1 MERNREY
8 VATKTKVPPPVKTGT
23 VVVSAS
29 AYECGDSTA
38 AVGKASPHPMMPIR
52 PREDLVFPG
61 LPGAFSPAGHEVTPS
76 SSGIGSEFALPMSS
90 NTVAG
95 PVDVTPE
102 VNGISDATA
111 SKPNPSPNTRRAIV
125 ACATSDTKG
134 VSGTSASLKIRP
146 GTHSGISALDETDAN
161 NKTLR
166 CASARPARSRWSPQF
181 LPAAMSR
188 LRVALRCT
196 LPTRLCRKGRGV
208 LDLHKQ
214 RRTNNQ
220 PAAMSSAA
228 SPGSDDDHVP
238 SLSGTVVVSA
248 SAYECGDSTAAVGKA
263 SPHPMMPIRPREDL
277 VFPGLPGAFS
287 PAGHEVTPSSSGI
300 GSEFALPMS
309 SNTVA
314 GPVDVTP
321 EVNGIPVASA
331 SIVSESVK
339 PNPNTRRVIVA
350 YATLDIKG
358 VSGTSASLKIRPGTH
373 SGISALDDRYKPF
386 PRHQLFPN
394 PSKRVVVA

>member
-1 MERNREY
+1 MTRLI
-8 VATKTKVPPPVKTGT
+8 A
-23 VVVSAS
+23 
-29 AYECGDSTA
+29 
-38 AVGKASPHPMMPIR
+38 
-52 PREDLVFPG
+52 
-61 LPGAFSPAGHEVTPS
+61 
-76 SSGIGSEFALPMSS
+76 
-90 NTVAG
+90 
-95 PVDVTPE
+95 
-102 VNGISDATA
+102 GIS
-111 SKPNPSPNTRRAIV
+111 V
-125 ACATSDTKG
+125 
-134 VSGTSASLKIRP
+134 V
-146 GTHSGISALDETDAN
+146 DETYAN
-161 NKTLR
+161 NKTIR
-166 CASARPARSRWSPQF
+166 CASARPAGSRWSPQF

-321 EVNGIPVASA
+321 EVNGISGATAS
-331 SIVSESVK
+331 K
-339 PNPNTRRVIVA
+339 PNPNTRRAIVA
-350 YATLDIKG
+350 CVNRTPRVCWAPKVPSRFTL
-358 VSGTSASLKIRPGTH
+358 VPTQASVLSMRLMPTTRLFVALLPTRHGHWGLIRQT
-373 SGISALDDRYKPF
+373 Y
-386 PRHQLFPN
+386 
-394 PSKRVVVA
+394 